1 MPRVRFHPNRNE
13 LLIGL
18 SLKIVARYLG
28 RDCEAISARSSCG
41 SGSLVTPAAGRGVWN
56 ETEVRTVD
64 RGALWIPLS

>member
-1 MPRVRFHPNRNE
+1 MKSNFYT
-13 LLIGL
+13 G
-18 SLKIVARYLG
+18 IVGAPGEKDFLENYATSG
-28 RDCEAISARSSCG
+28 KDCEAISARSSCG